1 MYKSFRI
8 QLCFI
13 GCISSSLICHTSL
26 ADTNKKILK
35 IVPHANLTILDPM
48 WTSIYVTRNHGY
60 LIYDTL
66 FSLDINGIPQPQM
79 IKDFK
84 VSDDKLHWSFVLR
97 DDLKWHDGKPVTS
110 EDCIASLKRW
120 SVNSG
125 QGQELFKNI
134 ISIKNIDDKSFI
146 IDLQRPYKN
155 VLQSLATISPYVP
168 FMMPKRVADTDP
180 KKQITDYTGSG
191 PFIFKKDLFLP
202 GKKSIYIKNYN
213 YVPRIEPSSYAA
225 GNKEAKVDEIDWISY
240 ETQSEAIDALAKGE
254 VDYLESPDPKLLEK
268 IRGNSNIIITT
279 TINEGFVGILRFNS
293 NSSPFNNL
301 AVRRAISSVID
312 PVIYMTN
319 AFGIEKNWHICQ
331 DNYPCNFDSSREKK
345 TFQID
350 EKRISE
356 AKRIIFESGYKNE
369 PIILLDA
376 IDMPVVSSLT
386 DTTAQNLRRVGFN
399 VVIKKTNWSDM
410 ALSRIIQ
417 GKNSNNSWDIFHTF
431 WASSDMQDPESII
444 FSTDKNNGW
453 FGWPSNPAVEAM
465 REIYPFIKDKKD
477 ETDLLVKIKEITKYE
492 SNYIPVGQ
500 FVLPVAYRKNV
511 RGIIPASAQFYWS
524 VYLDNASPSVVPETS
539 TSSGK

>member
-1 MYKSFRI
+1 MYRLFRT
-8 QLCFI
+8 QLCLI
-13 GCISSSLICHTSL
+13 ACLSSSLICYSSQ

-48 WTSIYVTRNHGY
+48 WTSIYITRNHGY

-79 IKDFK
+79 IKDYK
-84 VSDDKLHWSFVLR
+84 VSEDKLHWNFTLR

-134 ISIKNIDDKSFI
+134 SIIKEVDDKSFSV
-146 IDLQRPYKN
+146 DLKLPYAN
-155 VLQSLATISPYVP
+155 VLKSLATISPYVP

-191 PFIFKKDLFLP
+191 PFIFQKDLFLP

-213 YVPRIEPSSYAA
+213 YVPRAEPSSYAA

-240 ETQSEAIDALAKGE
+240 DKPSEEIDALAKGD
-254 VDYLESPDPKLLEK
+254 VDYLESPEPKLLET
-268 IRGNSNIIITT
+268 IRSNSNIIITT
-279 TINEGFVGILRFNS
+279 TLNEGFVGIIRFNA

-301 AVRRAISSVID
+301 AVRRAVSSIIE
-312 PVIYMTN
+312 PSIYMTN
-319 AFGIEKNWHICQ
+319 AFGLEKNWHICR
-331 DNYPCNFDSSREKK
+331 DNYPCTYNGSLERQD
-345 TFQID
+345 FQID

-356 AKRIIFESGYKNE
+356 AKRIISDSGYKNE
-369 PIILLDA
+369 PIVLLDA
-376 IDMPVVSSLT
+376 IDIPVISSFT
-386 DTTAQNLRRVGFN
+386 DTTAQTLRRLGMN
-399 VVIKKTNWSDM
+399 IIIKKTTWSDM

-417 GKNSNNSWDIFHTF
+417 GRNSNNNWDIFHTF
-431 WASSDMQDPESII
+431 WASSDMQSPESII

-465 REIYPFIKDKKD
+465 RDLYPFVKDKKN
-477 ETDLLVKIKEITKYE
+477 ETELLEKIKEITKYE
-492 SNYIPVGQ
+492 ANFIPIGQ

-511 RGIIPASAQFYWS
+511 RGIIPAPAQFYWT
-524 VYLDNASPSVVPETS
+524 VYLGDTAPSVVPATS